1 MKASAILLSKSHFII
16 LYLAKQ
22 TSYLMT
28 GELNTRATKTTR
40 TTTTTPTTCANEPSN
55 NDEPGGA
62 SCAQLL
68 APPRA
73 T

>member
-28 GELNTRATKTTR
+28 GKLNTRATKTR